1 MPHDL
6 NYYLA
11 TLAVYFLIYCVLT
24 LGLNITFGMAG
35 IFDFSY
41 ITFMAIGAY
50 FAGVAVLP
58 PSNVPGLQ
66 WILGLNLGF
75 PVDLLIGALAAGVFG
90 LLIGLVA
97 IRRIRS
103 DYLAMVLVAVW
114 TITWSVTSTTIGL
127 FNGQQGL
134 IGVPQPFEAQL
145 GVNPNDYVFVFIP
158 IAAAALAILFAV
170 AYCIERS
177 PFGRALR
184 ATREDQDVAAAF
196 GKRTVRLRLTAMV
209 VGSVYAGVAGALT
222 IEFLSA
228 MSPNAW
234 AIIETV
240 IIFSALIVGGR
251 GNVFGAVLGAL
262 LVRILIIEGTG
273 LLPTLPDHPELIGAT
288 RNILIG
294 LLVIVVL
301 YFRPQGVI
309 PERRRRYFESRKP
322 AGDASAEVPK
332 RG

>member
-1 MPHDL
+1 VPHDL

-11 TLAVYFLIYCVLT
+11 TLAVYFLVYCVLT

-50 FAGVAVLP
+50 FAGIAVLP
-58 PSNVPGLQ
+58 PSNQPGMQ

-75 PVDLLIGALAAGVFG
+75 PLDLLIGAAAAAVMG
-90 LLIGLVA
+90 LLVGFVA
-97 IRRIRS
+97 IRRIRT

-114 TITWSVTSTTIGL
+114 TISWGVASNAIGL

-134 IGVPQPFEAQL
+134 IGVPQPFETQL
-145 GVNPNDYVFVFIP
+145 QVNPNDYVFVFIP
-158 IAAAALAILFAV
+158 IAAVVMAILFGV

-196 GKRTVRLRLTAMV
+196 GKRTVRLRLTAMTM
-209 VGSVYAGVAGALT
+209 GCLYAGVAGALT

-234 AIIETV
+234 AIVETV

-251 GNVFGAVLGAL
+251 GNILGAVLGAL
-262 LVRILIIEGTG
+262 LVRIVIIEGTG
-273 LLPTLPDHPELIGAT
+273 LLPTIPDHPDLIGAT
-288 RNILIG
+288 RNIAIG
-294 LLVIVVL
+294 ALVLLVL

-309 PERRRRYFESRKP
+309 PEKRRRYFEADTPTPEASRGV
-322 AGDASAEVPK
+322 ANGA
-332 RG
+332 